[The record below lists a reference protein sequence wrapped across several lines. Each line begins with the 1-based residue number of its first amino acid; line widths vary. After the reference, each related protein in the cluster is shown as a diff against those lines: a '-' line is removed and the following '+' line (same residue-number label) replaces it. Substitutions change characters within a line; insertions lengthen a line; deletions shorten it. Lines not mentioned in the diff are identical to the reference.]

1 MARPI
6 GNTPELEGD
15 EATEFLIRMY
25 QLPTEKEKELSE
37 KIKSQRKVLFY

>member
-15 EATEFLIRMY
+15 EATEFLIRMF
-25 QLPTEKEKELSE
+25 QPPTEKEKKMGE
-37 KIKSQRKVLFY
+37 KMKSIREVPLF